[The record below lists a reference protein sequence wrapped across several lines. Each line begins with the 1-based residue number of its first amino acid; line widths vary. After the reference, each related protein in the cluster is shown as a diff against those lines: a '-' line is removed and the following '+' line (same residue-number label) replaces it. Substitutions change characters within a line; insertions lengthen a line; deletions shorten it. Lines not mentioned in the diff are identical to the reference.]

1 MVTGPRSIV
10 ILGST
15 GSIGTQALELI
26 DRNRSL
32 FSIAGLAAGGGNLA
46 LLIEQVKR
54 FNVPIVGVAK
64 GDEKLIR
71 EALPGVEVI
80 VAPNAAEVIA
90 AIPADVTLNA
100 MTGSIGLRPT
110 LAALKVGNSVAL
122 ANKESLVA
130 GGPLVVAAAKPGQLI
145 AVDSEHSAISQAMRS
160 GRSSEVARLILTASG
175 GPFRLRHDLS
185 DVSVADA
192 LSHPTWN
199 MGPVVTIN
207 SATLVNKGLEIIEA
221 HYLFGI
227 PYSRIDAVIHPQSII
242 HSMVEFV
249 DGSVIAQASP
259 PNMTLPIS
267 LALNW
272 PDRLADAAPALQW
285 NAAQSW
291 EFAPIDSL
299 RFPAI
304 DLARRC
310 GEVGGGAPA
319 AFNAANEEA
328 VAAFISEK
336 ISFTDIVDVVDEVM
350 SEIGGEVSAALR
362 DIDDVSAVEE
372 NARRVAQLTIT
383 ERAKAQAKAQV
394 K

>member
-1 MVTGPRSIV
+1 MVASPHSLRSV
-10 ILGST
+10 VVLGST

-26 DRNRSL
+26 ERNSSR
-32 FSIAGLAAGGGNLA
+32 FTVAALAAGGGNIP

-54 FNVPIVGVAK
+54 FKPAVVGVAK
-64 GDEKLIR
+64 GDRKLLQD
-71 EALPGVEVI
+71 ALPGVEII
-80 VAPNAAEVIA
+80 VSERAAEEIA
-90 AIPADVTLNA
+90 AIPADVTLNG

-110 LAALKVGNSVAL
+110 LAALNIGNTVAL

-130 GGPLVVAAAKPGQLI
+130 GGPLVVAAAKPHQLI
-145 AVDSEHSAISQAMRS
+145 AVDSEHSALAQAMRS
-160 GRSSEVARLILTASG
+160 GAHEEIARCILTASG
-175 GPFRLRHDLS
+175 GPFRSRKDLS
-185 DVSVADA
+185 EVTTAEA
-192 LSHPTWN
+192 LNHPTWN

-227 PYSRIDAVIHPQSII
+227 PYSKIDAVIHPQSIV

-259 PNMTLPIS
+259 PNMTLPIA

-272 PDRLADAAPALQW
+272 PDRVPDAIEPIDWQV
-285 NAAQSW
+285 SHTW
-291 EFAPIDSL
+291 EFSPIDSE

-328 VAAFISEK
+328 VTAFIDGR
-336 ISFTDIVDVVDEVM
+336 ISFTDIVEVIDDVLAH
-350 SEIGGEVSAALR
+350 IGGEVSATLR

-372 NARRVAQLTIT
+372 NARAVAKEFLLKRSK
-383 ERAKAQAKAQV
+383 ERM
-394 K
+394 

>member
-1 MVTGPRSIV
+1 MVASPRSIV

-26 DRNRSL
+26 ARNRAR
-32 FSIAGLAAGGGNLA
+32 FNVAALAAGGGNLS

-54 FNVPIVGVAK
+54 FNVPLVGVGR
-64 GDEKLIR
+64 GDERVMR

-80 VAPNAAEVIA
+80 LAPNAAEEIA
-90 AIPADVTLNA
+90 AIPADITLNA

-110 LAALKVGNSVAL
+110 LAALNVGNSVAL

-130 GGPLVVAAAKPGQLI
+130 GGSLVIGAAQPGQLI
-145 AVDSEHSAISQAMRS
+145 PVDSEHSAIAQALRS
-160 GRSSEVARLILTASG
+160 GRSSEVARVILTASG
-175 GPFRLRHDLS
+175 GPFRLRSDLS
-185 DVSVADA
+185 EVSVLDA
-192 LSHPTWN
+192 LNHPTWN

-221 HYLFGI
+221 HYLFNI
-227 PYSRIDAVIHPQSII
+227 PYSKIDAVIHPQSII
-242 HSMVEFV
+242 HSMVEFI

-259 PNMTLPIS
+259 PNMMLPIS

-272 PDRLADAAPALQW
+272 PDRLADAATALTW
-285 NAAQSW
+285 STAQSW
-291 EFAPIDSL
+291 DFTPIDSQ

-328 VAAFISEK
+328 VAAFISGK
-336 ISFTDIVDVVDEVM
+336 ISFTDILDVIDEVV
-350 SEIGGEVSAALR
+350 SKIGGEVSATLR
-362 DIDDVSAVEE
+362 DIDDVSTVEE
-372 NARRVAQLTIT
+372 NARRVAQLTISQRMKA
-383 ERAKAQAKAQV
+383 RAR
-394 K
+394 

>member
-1 MVTGPRSIV
+1 MVASPRSIV

-26 DRNRSL
+26 ARNRAR
-32 FSIAGLAAGGGNLA
+32 FNVAALAAGGGNLS

-54 FNVPIVGVAK
+54 FNVPLVGVGR
-64 GDEKLIR
+64 GDERVMR

-80 VAPNAAEVIA
+80 LAPNAAEEIA
-90 AIPADVTLNA
+90 AIPADITLNA

-110 LAALKVGNSVAL
+110 LAALNVGNSVAL

-130 GGPLVVAAAKPGQLI
+130 GGSLVIGAAQPGQLI
-145 AVDSEHSAISQAMRS
+145 PVDSEHSAIAQALRS
-160 GRSSEVARLILTASG
+160 GRSSEVARVILTASG
-175 GPFRLRHDLS
+175 GPFRLHNDLS
-185 DVSVADA
+185 EVSVLDA
-192 LSHPTWN
+192 LNHPTWN

-221 HYLFGI
+221 HYLFNI
-227 PYSRIDAVIHPQSII
+227 PYSKIDAVIHPQSII
-242 HSMVEFV
+242 HSMVEFI

-259 PNMTLPIS
+259 PNMMLPIS

-272 PDRLADAAPALQW
+272 PDRLADAAPALTW
-285 NAAQSW
+285 STAQSW
-291 EFAPIDSL
+291 DFTPIDSH

-328 VAAFISEK
+328 VAAFISGK
-336 ISFTDIVDVVDEVM
+336 ISFTDILDVIDEVV
-350 SEIGGEVSAALR
+350 SEIGGEVSATLR
-362 DIDDVSAVEE
+362 DIDDVSTVEE
-372 NARRVAQLTIT
+372 NARRVAQLTISQRMKA
-383 ERAKAQAKAQV
+383 RAR
-394 K
+394 

>member
-1 MVTGPRSIV
+1 MANSPRSIV

-32 FSIAGLAAGGGNLA
+32 FSVAGLAAGGGNLA

-64 GDEKLIR
+64 GDEKVIR
-71 EALPGVEVI
+71 DALPGVEVI
-80 VAPNAAEVIA
+80 LAPNAAEEVA
-90 AIPADVTLNA
+90 AIPADITLNA

-145 AVDSEHSAISQAMRS
+145 AVDSEHSAIAQAMRS

-175 GPFRLRHDLS
+175 GPFRSRNDLS
-185 DVSVADA
+185 EVSVADA
-192 LSHPTWN
+192 LNHPTWN

-207 SATLVNKGLEIIEA
+207 SATLVNKGLELIEA

-227 PYSRIDAVIHPQSII
+227 PYSRIDAVVHPQSII
-242 HSMVEFV
+242 HSMVEFI

-259 PNMTLPIS
+259 PDMTLPIS

-272 PDRLADAAPALQW
+272 PDRLANAAPALQW
-285 NAAQSW
+285 NTVQSW
-291 EFAPIDSL
+291 DFAPIDSL

-336 ISFTDIVDVVDEVM
+336 ISFIDIVDVVDEVV
-350 SEIGGEVSAALR
+350 SEIGGEVSATLR

-372 NARRVAQLTIT
+372 NARRVAQLTISQRMKA
-383 ERAKAQAKAQV
+383 RAR
-394 K
+394 